1 MSATGVRPPAGRLD
15 LDGEAVGSR
24 QMRVLI
30 VHNWYRLPGGEDRS
44 VSEEVELLTVHGHQ
58 VALLEADNTGLSA
71 AGAVLAGLMSVWNPA
86 AYRRARQLIRR
97 FRPEVASVHNVIP
110 QLSPS
115 VYYAARVERVPIVQT
130 LHNFRLLCP
139 AATMMRNGTVC
150 ESCLGRTLAW
160 PGIAHACY
168 RGSRPAT
175 AAVASTTAV
184 HAVLGTWQRRIALY
198 IALTEF
204 ARHRFIEHGLP
215 ANRITV
221 KPTCLLKDP
230 GPGGGGESILF
241 VGRLAPEKGLGVL
254 LEAWKQ
260 LAPGPPLVI
269 VGDGPLRPDLERTCR
284 AMDGVQLLGWRS
296 AAEIVWLM
304 QSSRLLV
311 VPSLWYEG
319 LPRTVIE
326 AFATGLPVIAS
337 SLGSLA
343 EVVADG
349 RTGRLFRP
357 GDAEDLAAKIDWA
370 LSNPGELAHMRQAA
384 RAEYEAKYTAQ
395 RNYELLMEIFRR
407 AIAAQTCYSDTCSG
421 FR

>member
-1 MSATGVRPPAGRLD
+1 
-15 LDGEAVGSR
+15 
-24 QMRVLI
+24 MRVLI
-30 VHNWYRLPGGEDRS
+30 VHNRYRLPGGEDRS

-58 VALLEADNTGLSA
+58 VALLAADNTGLGA

-115 VYYAARVERVPIVQT
+115 VYYAARAERVPIVQT

-150 ESCLGRTLAW
+150 ESCFGRTLAW
-160 PGIAHACY
+160 PGIVHACY
-168 RGSRPAT
+168 RGSRLAT
-175 AAVASTTAV
+175 ASVASTSAV
-184 HAVLGTWQRRIALY
+184 HTVLGTWQRRIDLY

-204 ARHRFIEHGLP
+204 ARHRFVQHGLP
-215 ANRITV
+215 ADRIAV

-241 VGRLAPEKGLGVL
+241 VGRLSPEKGVGVL
-254 LEAWKQ
+254 LEAWKR
-260 LAPGPPLVI
+260 LARRPPLII
-269 VGDGPLRPDLERTCR
+269 VGDGPLRLELKRDCR
-284 AMDGVQLLGWRS
+284 ALDGVQLLGWRS
-296 AAEIVWLM
+296 ATEIFLLM

-326 AFATGLPVIAS
+326 AFATGLPVFAS

-343 EVVADG
+343 EVVDDG

-370 LSNPGELAHMRQAA
+370 LSHPGELGRMRNEA
-384 RAEYEAKYTAQ
+384 RAEYEAKYTAK
-395 RNYELLMEIFRR
+395 RNYELLMEIYRR
-407 AIAAQTCYSDTCSG
+407 AIAGQK
-421 FR
+421 